1 MILLNDIWMV
11 VDMINFII
19 VEDKQEHRKNH
30 VKLIT
35 KYMMSNKLEFGIFE
49 FDDISYNVLK
59 EISLFNENSIYII
72 DLQLPSGD
80 GLDIVRY
87 IRNELNNWVSPI
99 IIITAHVS
107 LYYDVYKQRLQILD
121 FIGKCEDIKSNL
133 STCIDICIKMFCKPD
148 VYRYTYKNVDYA
160 ISFSEIDYIQREGRR
175 TKIVAKSELYYQNI
189 SINNI
194 KKHFPDYFII
204 SSKGILINM
213 KNVDKI
219 DWNTNYVYFKD
230 GMRDYVVSK
239 SHKKEIDNY
248 ENN

>member
-1 MILLNDIWMV
+1 MLNVAVVGIGGISRRHIEAELL
-11 VDMINFII
+11 
-19 VEDKQEHRKNH
+19 DK
-30 VKLIT
+30 
-35 KYMMSNKLEFGIFE
+35 S
-49 FDDISYNVLK
+49 
-59 EISLFNENSIYII
+59 
-72 DLQLPSGD
+72 
-80 GLDIVRY
+80 
-87 IRNELNNWVSPI
+87 
-99 IIITAHVS
+99 
-107 LYYDVYKQRLQILD
+107 
-121 FIGKCEDIKSNL
+121 
-133 STCIDICIKMFCKPD
+133 
-148 VYRYTYKNVDYA
+148 
-160 ISFSEIDYIQREGRR
+160 R

-248 ENN
+248 GNN